1 MIRLLDH
8 LVAGGLSAADAK
20 RALSSGKVFYR
31 GIPVGDPVRMV
42 EGSRVKLN
50 MSAPKTR
57 PSTEPHIVFSDDH
70 LAVIMKP

>member
-31 GIPVGDPVRMV
+31 GMPVGDPVRLV
-42 EGSRVKLN
+42 EGPKVKLN

-57 PSTEPHIVFSDDH
+57 PAPSPTSSSPMTTLRSS
-70 LAVIMKP
+70 